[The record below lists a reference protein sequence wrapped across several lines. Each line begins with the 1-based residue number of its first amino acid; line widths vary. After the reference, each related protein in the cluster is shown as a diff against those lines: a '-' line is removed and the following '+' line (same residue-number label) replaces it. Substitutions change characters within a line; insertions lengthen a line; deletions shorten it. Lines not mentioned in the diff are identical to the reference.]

1 MKLEEIIKI
10 TGGPVITESKSN
22 TKNIFVMAIVIVGA
36 IYLYTNVKKMY
47 KGLELVSKNSKT
59 KK

>member
-22 TKNIFVMAIVIVGA
+22 MKNIFVMAIVIVGA

-47 KGLELVSKNSKT
+47 KGLEVRSENSKT

>member
-22 TKNIFVMAIVIVGA
+22 MKNIFVMAIVIVGA

-47 KGLELVSKNSKT
+47 KGLEVGSENSK
-59 KK
+59 KKK

>member
-10 TGGPVITESKSN
+10 TRGPVITESKSN
-22 TKNIFVMAIVIVGA
+22 MKNIIVMAIVIVGA

-47 KGLELVSKNSKT
+47 KGLEVGSENSKT

>member
-1 MKLEEIIKI
+1 MNLDEITKL
-10 TGGPVITESKSN
+10 TGGPIFETKKSN

-47 KGLELVSKNSKT
+47 KRLEVVIENSKT

>member
-1 MKLEEIIKI
+1 MNLDEITKL
-10 TGGPVITESKSN
+10 TGGPIFETKKSN

-47 KGLELVSKNSKT
+47 VGLEVGSKNSKT
-59 KK
+59 KN

>member
-22 TKNIFVMAIVIVGA
+22 MKNIFVMAIVIVGA
-36 IYLYTNVKKMY
+36 I
-47 KGLELVSKNSKT
+47 
-59 KK
+59 